1 MLGIHLQ
8 SVNAT
13 ASSASTSVAD
23 SSSITL
29 RDGERRE
36 GVKRRFTE
44 EKDDKLPENLLG
56 YQVSYGRN
64 LIPQIESLTRCS
76 LV

>member
-1 MLGIHLQ
+1 M
-8 SVNAT
+8 
-13 ASSASTSVAD
+13 AD
-23 SSSITL
+23 SNIAM

-56 YQVSYGRN
+56 YQVHVDG
-64 LIPQIESLTRCS
+64 LPTFIQIFQMEIC
-76 LV
+76 VQNG